1 MLPFKTWVNETLSIP
16 EALTLV
22 PSKTWK
28 NNSMAKF
35 TNYCF
40 FMSGSGMLILSI
52 FSIKSPHI
60 QRAAIIC

>member
-16 EALTLV
+16 EALILV

-28 NNSMAKF
+28 KNSMAKF

-40 FMSGSGMLILSI
+40 CMSGSVMLILGI

-60 QRAAIIC
+60 QKATIIC